1 MNLAMGALVLGASAC
16 GTATS
21 ASRFEDAG
29 VLVAERDE
37 WRGAQAGPV
46 ALRLHIEA
54 TVDTRSEPSRAA
66 SAMVVHASLTRFGA
80 AGEVTFAVPVPRSAR
95 LVEAVARGIAG
106 QGGVAGAVIAKT
118 PRANVAVAGADDVVT
133 LDPGQRVLNV
143 AVDCGESEV
152 VEVLVRLEVPG
163 TLVSDARPVGL
174 VGMPVGEILYR
185 YDLPNDTVGTFRTS
199 LAGARPVVTDK
210 DGRRLIAL
218 YAKDLAALP
227 TQVRAQPIARYV
239 TVSASPKGYDQAF
252 ASDWAVATD
261 AYRRRLV
268 EASAD
273 LSDGYAV
280 PFSPTAAQPDAGVRE
295 ALAWVQA
302 RTGRSDG
309 EAAWDAA
316 RKLPAVIAKND
327 LTAVDRTHLLAWVL
341 REARLPFAFA
351 MARRGTRVPLE
362 PDLPLPDA
370 FEVPLLVVGGVVL
383 DPGCATCAPGQVRAS
398 LARGQALV
406 LPVAAGA
413 KAAHFLSLPDASPE
427 ASPSPKATE

>member
-1 MNLAMGALVLGASAC
+1 
-16 GTATS
+16 
-21 ASRFEDAG
+21 
-29 VLVAERDE
+29 
-37 WRGAQAGPV
+37 
-46 ALRLHIEA
+46 
-54 TVDTRSEPSRAA
+54 
-66 SAMVVHASLTRFGA
+66 
-80 AGEVTFAVPVPRSAR
+80 
-95 LVEAVARGIAG
+95 
-106 QGGVAGAVIAKT
+106 
-118 PRANVAVAGADDVVT
+118 
-133 LDPGQRVLNV
+133 
-143 AVDCGESEV
+143 
-152 VEVLVRLEVPG
+152 
-163 TLVSDARPVGL
+163 
-174 VGMPVGEILYR
+174 
-185 YDLPNDTVGTFRTS
+185 
-199 LAGARPVVTDK
+199 
-210 DGRRLIAL
+210 
-218 YAKDLAALP
+218 
-227 TQVRAQPIARYV
+227 
-239 TVSASPKGYDQAF
+239 VSASPKGYDQAF

-351 MARRGTRVPLE
+351 MARRGARVPLE